1 MNLTDDRLSAGL
13 YKLYHGNMHMI
24 CTPCYSNPIV
34 PLLFLWKLVLS
45 SFSISTDF
53 DLSVALLALI
63 CVHHGKSVRSHHM
76 IICHTHLCR
85 GTKQDNGRSAQSC
98 GCILCF
104 LFVLVLVLIFRHDYL
119 WVVGVHM
126 LETGS
131 FSVEVTW
138 HMQSVK
144 VHGSEVRIVRIY
156 QKYT

>member
-13 YKLYHGNMHMI
+13 YKLYHGNMHVI

-34 PLLFLWKLVLS
+34 PLLFLRKLVLS
-45 SFSISTDF
+45 SFSISSDF
-53 DLSVALLALI
+53 DLSMALLALI
-63 CVHHGKSVRSHHM
+63 CVHHGESVQSHHI
-76 IICHTHLCR
+76 IICHAHMCR
-85 GTKQDNGRSAQSC
+85 DTKQESGRSAQWC

-104 LFVLVLVLIFRHDYL
+104 LFVLVLVLIFRHCYL
-119 WVVGVHM
+119 GVVGVHM

-131 FSVEVTW
+131 FNVEATW

-156 QKYT
+156 QKFT